1 MVHGGFRSGAG
12 RKTSWCSGCTFEKT
26 KLIRVPIVLSDK
38 LLELAHSLD
47 SGEQVDIVTKS
58 NDDTDILIKRAK
70 EILDDES
77 FIRSKDRYKHRKAF
91 ARLLNIDE
99 LFLK

>member
-12 RKTSWCSGCTFEKT
+12 RKTSWSSGCTFEQT
-26 KLIRVPIVLSDK
+26 KLIRVPSVISGR

-58 NDDTDILIKRAK
+58 NDDNNLLIQRAK
-70 EILDDES
+70 EILNDDS
-77 FIRSKDRYKHRKAF
+77 FIRPKDRYKHRKAF
-91 ARLLNIDE
+91 ARLLSVDE
-99 LFLK
+99 VELK